1 MEKKIIISLGGSL
14 IVPDDFDTKFLS
26 EFKKLIES
34 YLKKGFKF
42 VIICGGGKTAR
53 KIQNA
58 AKKIAKVD
66 SEDLDWLGIYATK
79 LNAAL
84 VWTAFKKDVEEV
96 VIDNP
101 NKKLS
106 LRKIAI
112 AGGWKPGCSTDY
124 DAILLAKNLNVK
136 KVINMSNVDYVYTKD
151 PRIDK
156 SAEKIEEISWVSF
169 RKMVGSKWSAGMNVP
184 FDPIAAK
191 SAQKLKIEVNII
203 GKDLKNLKNLLDGRE
218 FKGTTIRG

>member
-66 SEDLDWLGIYATK
+66 SEVLDWLGIYATK

-101 NKKLS
+101 NKKL
-106 LRKIAI
+106 
-112 AGGWKPGCSTDY
+112 
-124 DAILLAKNLNVK
+124 
-136 KVINMSNVDYVYTKD
+136 
-151 PRIDK
+151 
-156 SAEKIEEISWVSF
+156 
-169 RKMVGSKWSAGMNVP
+169 
-184 FDPIAAK
+184 
-191 SAQKLKIEVNII
+191 
-203 GKDLKNLKNLLDGRE
+203 
-218 FKGTTIRG
+218 